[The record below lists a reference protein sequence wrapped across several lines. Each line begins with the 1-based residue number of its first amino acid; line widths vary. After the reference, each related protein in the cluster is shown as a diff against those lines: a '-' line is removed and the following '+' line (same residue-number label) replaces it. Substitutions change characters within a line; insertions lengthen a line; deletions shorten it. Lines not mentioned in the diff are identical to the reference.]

1 MVRSWADEEL
11 AKVSQRAAMSASPDP
26 PTGENR
32 QREHAQMAD
41 DLTTACIAAVAAIVG
56 GLVTGAY
63 GHAVDYF
70 RLPKLKIDYDQ
81 DAAASK
87 VTIKYKQQEINVE

>member
-1 MVRSWADEEL
+1 
-11 AKVSQRAAMSASPDP
+11 
-26 PTGENR
+26 
-32 QREHAQMAD
+32 MAD

-70 RLPKLKIDYDQ
+70 RRPKLKIDYDQ

-87 VTIKYKQQEINVE
+87 VTIKYKQQDKDVEEVIIRARLTTEGKRPQVSAGYS